1 MSKPHSHRHIEKDR
15 LKTSR
20 TAQQTVPQHTGN
32 LIANST
38 AKSKRMVSEV
48 EPLPAI
54 LIAAVCIAVLAV
66 HWPALSAKAFSFDDN
81 VYLIDNMLVQN
92 PSWYS
97 AKRFLTEV
105 LEPSTVGGYYQ
116 PLAMISLM
124 LDYALGGGEKNLMPF
139 HRTSLIFHIANTA
152 LIIVLLYLL
161 FGQIWV
167 AAGVGLL
174 FGIHPMTVEPIPWV
188 GERKTLLAA
197 FFSLWSLILYVY
209 PRVTSHKSRVTKFY
223 IGSFVMYLLALMSKP
238 TSTPLPAVMLLM
250 DFWPLRR
257 MSWRAFLEKLP
268 LFVVGGASAVI
279 TYLSQSLTAS
289 VIMPESYGLM
299 RVPQVICHN
308 IIFYL
313 YKMIWPANLS
323 SHYAFPDPLGF
334 LTPMVMIGVI
344 GTFILIPLLLLSLR
358 WTRAALTGWLIFFVM
373 VFPTMQMLQFSDVIA
388 SDKFVY
394 LPSIGILM
402 IVAAFLG
409 WICADGVYRHE
420 ARYATVAIIVLL
432 LAGAESFGTRHYLA
446 CWKDTASLFAQ
457 MTRVTPNAIS
467 PRNNLGVALAERGD
481 VNQAMELFNEVLK
494 MKPGNTE
501 AHLNL
506 GKLLADQG
514 KYDEAMRHYKEVL
527 RLLPND
533 AAAYQHVAVML
544 VNDGRLEEAI
554 EVLRK
559 GLEYKP
565 RNSAMLH
572 IGLGTIYMQQGKV
585 DQAIPE
591 FQIAVRQRP
600 DSTTFNNLGV
610 ALSLKGKIDEA
621 IKCHKKAIQL
631 DPRNAEAYYNLGNI
645 FYSQDNFKKA
655 IGEYEK
661 AVSINPK
668 YTKAHINL
676 GVSLMEEGW
685 LDQAARHLAEALK
698 IEPNNVMAHYNMA
711 AVMTEGDWLEE
722 AVKEYRQVLQLQPQ
736 DANVHCALGD
746 VLVKQ
751 ARYEEAAAEY
761 NEALRI
767 NPQNSQAQEGLK
779 KISSMQHSEQPAK

>member
-1 MSKPHSHRHIEKDR
+1 MQQNVNKSAWESVVQDAGSLSRWLTSKNG
-15 LKTSR
+15 LL
-20 TAQQTVPQHTGN
+20 TVLTVVVCMVV
-32 LIANST
+32 LIT
-38 AKSKRMVSEV
+38 
-48 EPLPAI
+48 
-54 LIAAVCIAVLAV
+54 
-66 HWPALSAKAFSFDDN
+66 HWPALSAQAISFDDSRYF
-81 VYLIDNMLVQN
+81 VDNWLVRS
-92 PSWYS
+92 PSWDS
-97 AKRFLTEV
+97 ARRFLTEV
-105 LEPSTVGGYYQ
+105 IEPSTVGGYYQ
-116 PLAMISLM
+116 PLTMISLM
-124 LDYALGGGEKNLMPF
+124 LDYAIGGQTDSLISF
-139 HRTSLIFHIANTA
+139 HRTSLLLHVANTA
-152 LIIVLLYLL
+152 LIIVLLYQL
-161 FGQIWV
+161 FGQVWI
-167 AAGVGLL
+167 AAAVGLL
-174 FGIHPMTVEPIPWV
+174 FGVHPLTVEPIPWI

-197 FFSLWSLILYVY
+197 FFTLWSLN
-209 PRVTSHKSRVTKFY
+209 FY
-223 IGSFVMYLLALMSKP
+223 IRYVHKGGWKPYTGCIVMYVLALMSKP